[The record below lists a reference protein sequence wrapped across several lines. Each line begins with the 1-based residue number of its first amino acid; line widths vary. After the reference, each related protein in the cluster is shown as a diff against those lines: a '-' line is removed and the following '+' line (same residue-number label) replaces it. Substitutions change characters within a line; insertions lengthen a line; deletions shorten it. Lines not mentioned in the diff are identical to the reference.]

1 MFIHE
6 KELKKIV
13 KLEEMER
20 TNMNIG
26 SLKKNKKL
34 REHKGAYEKDRAH

>member
-26 SLKKNKKL
+26 SLKKKQKTK
-34 REHKGAYEKDRAH
+34 RTQGSI

>member
-26 SLKKNKKL
+26 SLKKKTKN
-34 REHKGAYEKDRAH
+34 